1 MVGTTHPGNIGAAAR
16 AIKTMGFT
24 QLDLVSPRHF
34 PHPDAVAM
42 ASGAEDLFAQT
53 RLYETLSEAIAD
65 CGLVIGLTS
74 RSRRLASEILSIRE
88 AGVRVVEES
97 ARHPVALLFG
107 CEHSGLSNDEL
118 NRCHYHLHI
127 PTQPNFAS
135 LNVAAAIQL
144 IAYEL
149 RMAQMESLAN
159 QPVPSSPSGSP
170 ESVFTVS
177 DSAKAQDTTQ
187 GATQATV
194 QTASQEEV
202 DRLLQHLERS
212 LLRTGFLD
220 AGNPRRLIYRLRRF
234 FQRARPDQNEVN
246 IWRGILT
253 SFEKESSLKGEK
265 TLSSQGG
272 CNLHEKVSNK

>member
-1 MVGTTHPGNIGAAAR
+1 VSAVAPIRFVMVGTTHPGNIGAAAR

-53 RLYETLSEAIAD
+53 RLYETLSEAVAD

-88 AGVRVVEES
+88 AGARVIEES

-159 QPVPSSPSGSP
+159 RSAPLSSPSGST
-170 ESVFTVS
+170 ESVFTVK
-177 DSAKAQDTTQ
+177 DSAEVQDTTQ
-187 GATQATV
+187 VAVQAA
-194 QTASQEEV
+194 ASQEEV
-202 DRLLQHLERS
+202 DRLVQHLERS

-253 SFEKESSLKGEK
+253 SFDKEASR
-265 TLSSQGG
+265 
-272 CNLHEKVSNK
+272 ND